1 MLTRLYIR
9 IRYGRSAL
17 DNLDILRHSDH
28 DKVRRCAIYEL
39 FTNKRVDSRF
49 IIQYMIPLLT
59 QYEYDRYVAK

>member
-17 DNLDILRHSDH
+17 DDLDILRHSDQ
-28 DKVRRCAIYEL
+28 DKIRRYAIYKL

-59 QYEYDRYVAK
+59 QYEYDRYVAE